1 MPATPDRSL
10 RILVV
15 TPAPPQSY
23 LGNAVTALRWRRLL
37 SELGHEVLVAPSY
50 DGQPSEVLVAL
61 HARRSADSVR
71 SFAGGRPGA
80 PIVIGLSGT
89 DLYPDLATTGVDL
102 GVLSLA
108 SRIVV
113 LQHLGLTQLPGPL
126 RQRGRVIV
134 QSAEPVL
141 GASPPREGAFAV
153 AVLAHLRP
161 VKDPLLAARAARL
174 LPPDSMVE
182 VTHLGA
188 SLDAGLAEEARAET
202 ASNPRYRWLGELP
215 QPEALRHLASSHLL
229 AVTSRQEGGANVV
242 SEALA
247 SSVPVVSSRI
257 DGSVGLLGADYPGY
271 FEPGDPAGL
280 AELLWRLERNRDG
293 ALDDLRARARAL
305 RPLVD
310 PDQERLAWEEL
321 LAEISG

>member
-1 MPATPDRSL
+1 MPAASKRSL

-23 LGNAVTALRWRRLL
+23 LGNAVTALRWKRLL
-37 SELGHEVLVAPSY
+37 AELGHQALVAPTY
-50 DGQPSEVLVAL
+50 DGQPCDVLVAL
-61 HARRSADSVR
+61 HARRSADSIG
-71 SFAGGRPGA
+71 SFAGQRPRA
-80 PIVIGLSGT
+80 PIVVGLAGT
-89 DLYPDLATTGVDL
+89 DLYPDLASTGVDL

-113 LQHLGLTQLPGPL
+113 LQRLGLGQLPGPL
-126 RQRGRVIV
+126 QERGRVII

-141 GASPPREGAFAV
+141 GDSPPEGAFAV
-153 AVLAHLRP
+153 VVLSHLRP

-174 LPPDSMVE
+174 LPPESVVE

-188 SLDAGLAEEARAET
+188 SLDAELAEEARAET
-202 ASNPRYRWLGELP
+202 ASNPRYRWLGELS
-215 QPEALRHLASSHLL
+215 QAEALRRMASSHVL
-229 AVTSRQEGGANVV
+229 AVTSRHEGGANVV

-271 FEPGDPAGL
+271 FEPGDAAGL
-280 AELLWRLERNRDG
+280 AELLWRLERNSDG
-293 ALDDLRARARAL
+293 LLDDLRARARAL

-310 PDQERLAWEEL
+310 PALERQAWEEL
-321 LAEISG
+321 LAEISR